1 MRPPD
6 SKDLDEWPESRLLEM
21 LRAIELFINLR
32 SIGDG
37 RFFACRG
44 TPLPDA
50 LAQDATVDVHA
61 DAHADANARTPVD
74 PAEAVSGLQIGIV
87 LIGISITLPLMYSAG
102 ELAQGIGFRS
112 AVVATLSGALVLSL
126 MSIPAAIV
134 GVKTRLSSY
143 MIIEHTFGYAGA
155 KLINFGFGVFLL
167 GWYAVTAELFGRTL
181 FLGVN
186 ELASLSIPEWAY
198 TLFSSALVTVTTIY
212 GFKAIDRLALVAV
225 PFLLLALLGV
235 VVLSLREISVAELLQ
250 TSGSG
255 DISMPTAISAVVG
268 AAIVG
273 VVLTPDLTRYA
284 RNTRDCLTA
293 SFLGQ
298 GGGMT
303 IAYIVGMIPV
313 LVWDELEPMTY
324 MVLMGFGGLA
334 LAVLIFATWTTNV
347 INLYSTALAS
357 RASIPLGDYRRVVV
371 IMGVIGTAAAILGI
385 SENLIDFLIVMG
397 LLVPPIAGVYLAD
410 FFIFKRRD
418 FSAAHLDERPALRVN
433 AVIVAFG
440 TGFLS
445 AAMFYADASITSL
458 GALDSLFMSL
468 LFYTLLEKFSG
479 RSRT

>member
-1 MRPPD
+1 VPD
-6 SKDLDEWPESRLLEM
+6 P
-21 LRAIELFINLR
+21 
-32 SIGDG
+32 
-37 RFFACRG
+37 
-44 TPLPDA
+44 
-50 LAQDATVDVHA
+50 LAQNGHGQAEVQADVENQ
-61 DAHADANARTPVD
+61 ADANARTPVD
-74 PAEAVSGLQIGIV
+74 PAQAVSGLQIGIV

-102 ELAQGIGFRS
+102 ELARGIGFKS
-112 AVVATLSGALVLSL
+112 AVVATLSGALILSL

-134 GVKTRLSSY
+134 GAQTRLSSY

-155 KLINFGFGVFLL
+155 KFINFGFGVFLL

-181 FLGVN
+181 FIGVN
-186 ELASLSIPEWAY
+186 ELAAVSIPEWGY
-198 TLFSSALVTVTTIY
+198 TLISSVLVTVTTIY

-235 VVLSLREISVAELLQ
+235 VVLSLQEITVGELLQ

-284 RNTRDCLTA
+284 RNTRDCVTA

-298 GGGMT
+298 GGGMS
-303 IAYIVGMIPV
+303 IAFIVGMIPV

-357 RASIPLGDYRRVVV
+357 RASIPLGDYRSVVV
-371 IMGVIGTAAAILGI
+371 VMGVIGTTAAIVGI
-385 SENLIDFLIVMG
+385 SENLIDFLVVMG

-410 FFIFKRRD
+410 YFVFRRRD
-418 FSAAHLDERPALRVN
+418 FSAAHLHDRPALRVN
-433 AVIVAFG
+433 AVLVAFG
-440 TGFLS
+440 TGLLS
-445 AAMFYADASITSL
+445 ALMYYSDTSITSL

-468 LFYTLLEKFSG
+468 LFYTLLEKFAA
-479 RSRT
+479 RSKA